1 MRAAR
6 VTAAALGL
14 LATAC
19 VSQRTEA
26 QALAQRVRAAG
37 DGFVEMHYATRPGI
51 CGDGRRYFS
60 VGRNSYFGEWSSS
73 DGRNGLRT
81 CLPGAHV
88 RMRVERGTV
97 TDVRMTVGP
106 RAPNALAA
114 RGDQGGRA
122 TDLGTVSSADA
133 ASYFLSLVEAG
144 TAQGTHGAIAAAVVA
159 DSASVWQRLLAI
171 ATDTVRATRSTRRDA
186 MFWVGRFAA
195 AKVTRHGEDIAAM
208 ADDDGDDR
216 DDARDAAVFALSQLR
231 GKQGVE
237 PLLEVARS
245 HKDPQLR
252 QKAIFWLG
260 ESGDPRAVALF
271 REILE
276 GR

>member
-6 VTAAALGL
+6 VTAAALAL
-14 LATAC
+14 VATAC

-37 DGFVEMHYATRPGI
+37 DGIVEMHYATRPGT

-60 VGRNSYFGEWSSS
+60 IGRNSYYGEWSSS
-73 DGRNGLRT
+73 DGRNGLRA
-81 CLPGAHV
+81 CLPGAHA

-97 TDVRMTVGP
+97 TDVRLTVGP
-106 RAPNALAA
+106 RAPNTLAS
-114 RGDQGGRA
+114 GGEQDGRA
-122 TDLGTVSSADA
+122 TDLGTVASGEA
-133 ASYFLSLVEAG
+133 AAYFLSLAEAG
-144 TAQGTHGAIAAAVVA
+144 GAHVTHGAIAAAVVA

-171 ATDTVRATRSTRRDA
+171 ATDTARVTRSTRHDA

-195 AKVTRHGEDIAAM
+195 AKVTGHGEDIAAM
-208 ADDDGDDR
+208 ADDDDDDR
-216 DDARDAAVFALSQLR
+216 EDARDAAVFALSQLR
-231 GKQGVE
+231 GRQGVE

-271 REILE
+271 REVL
-276 GR
+276 R

>member
-1 MRAAR
+1 MRAATMA
-6 VTAAALGL
+6 TAIAL

-19 VSQRTEA
+19 VSRRAEG

-37 DGFVEMHYATRPGI
+37 DGIVEMHYGTRPGI
-51 CGDGRRYFS
+51 CGDGRHYFS
-60 VGRNSYFGEWSSS
+60 IGRHSYFGEWSGS
-73 DGRNGLRT
+73 DGRNGMRT
-81 CLPGAHV
+81 CLPGAHA

-97 TDVRMTVGP
+97 TDVRLTVGP
-106 RAPNALAA
+106 RTTSTLAA
-114 RGDQGGRA
+114 GGEGSGRT
-122 TDLGTVSSADA
+122 TDIGTVSSADA

-159 DSASVWQRLLAI
+159 DSASVWRRLLGI
-171 ATDTVRATRSTRRDA
+171 ATDTARLTRSTRRDA

-195 AKVTRHGEDIAAM
+195 AKVTGHGEDIAA
-208 ADDDGDDR
+208 AADDGDDDDR
-216 DDARDAAVFALSQLR
+216 EDARDAAVFALSQLR

-245 HKDPQLR
+245 HRDPQLR